1 MRTVAGLEAV
11 DEATDRARPVYEAGA
26 DSGDSRGC
34 VVFSSVSSSGD
45 LIANGLLIELPNSPG
60 MVKVGQPK
68 SGLGTSGRWSML
80 VAKKWSDS
88 GRVRSA
94 GEWFPAHISTR
105 GRMPRVYDAG
115 SVSLASS
122 SVRRLSKTPALG
134 CMPTKT
140 TRSMLFM

>member
-1 MRTVAGLEAV
+1 MKPLFGLITRLWCPVPDGATTGGLVGGAARTVAGLDTV
-11 DEATDRARPVYEAGA
+11 DEATDRARPVCEAGA

-34 VVFSSVSSSGD
+34 VVFPSVSSSGD

-88 GRVRSA
+88 GRQWQA
-94 GEWFPAHISTR
+94 E
-105 GRMPRVYDAG
+105 
-115 SVSLASS
+115 
-122 SVRRLSKTPALG
+122 
-134 CMPTKT
+134 
-140 TRSMLFM
+140 